1 MTTIEVTRP
10 PIDGVRRQAPFAL
23 RTDDNDDEG
32 DGLTLDGYGA
42 VFNRDTIID
51 SWEGRFRERIAP
63 GAMRR
68 SFRESPPR
76 IQFDHGHHPTIG
88 SIPIAKLVRIA
99 EEVDPD
105 LAPEGGA
112 HVVARM
118 FDNWLMQPVR
128 DAIAAGAIDGMSFR
142 FGVVR
147 EQWHTHDGKVINT
160 EEALMDAL
168 RTTRF
173 EDVPDD
179 ELPVRTL
186 KELKVPEIGPV
197 VWPAYTDTSVS
208 VRSQVIDLGRLN
220 DPEQRRLLAEAVFLA
235 DTADSSQ
242 RSTAEP
248 VVGERQDTRD
258 DFPMESPRDDAQ
270 PTTTPAGAAG
280 ERPSVPAVLGDREL
294 KLRNQRTQ
302 LLFLR
307 SIGERS

>member
-1 MTTIEVTRP
+1 
-10 PIDGVRRQAPFAL
+10 
-23 RTDDNDDEG
+23 
-32 DGLTLDGYGA
+32 
-42 VFNRDTIID
+42 
-51 SWEGRFRERIAP
+51 
-63 GAMRR
+63 MRR

-197 VWPAYTDTSVS
+197 VWLRLYRHLGVGAF
-208 VRSQVIDLGRLN
+208 QVIDLGRLN

-248 VVGERQDTRD
+248 VV
-258 DFPMESPRDDAQ
+258 ESAR
-270 PTTTPAGAAG
+270 TPAMTSPWSRRVMTRSPPPPRGAAG

-302 LLFLR
+302 LLFHVRLENDHDRHHRRGEAHRADPHLQPGPQPGRR
-307 SIGERS
+307 SPCPHGADRRARQPDR

>member
-1 MTTIEVTRP
+1 
-10 PIDGVRRQAPFAL
+10 
-23 RTDDNDDEG
+23 
-32 DGLTLDGYGA
+32 
-42 VFNRDTIID
+42 
-51 SWEGRFRERIAP
+51 
-63 GAMRR
+63 MRR

-186 KELKVPEIGPV
+186 KELKVPEIGPSCGPPIPTPRCRCV
-197 VWPAYTDTSVS
+197 PA
-208 VRSQVIDLGRLN
+208 IDLGRLN

-248 VVGERQDTRD
+248 VVGERQDARD

-270 PTTTPAGAAG
+270 PTTTRGAAG

>member
-1 MTTIEVTRP
+1 
-10 PIDGVRRQAPFAL
+10 
-23 RTDDNDDEG
+23 
-32 DGLTLDGYGA
+32 
-42 VFNRDTIID
+42 
-51 SWEGRFRERIAP
+51 
-63 GAMRR
+63 
-68 SFRESPPR
+68 
-76 IQFDHGHHPTIG
+76 
-88 SIPIAKLVRIA
+88 
-99 EEVDPD
+99 
-105 LAPEGGA
+105 
-112 HVVARM
+112 
-118 FDNWLMQPVR
+118 
-128 DAIAAGAIDGMSFR
+128 
-142 FGVVR
+142 
-147 EQWHTHDGKVINT
+147 
-160 EEALMDAL
+160 
-168 RTTRF
+168 
-173 EDVPDD
+173 
-179 ELPVRTL
+179 VRTL

-248 VVGERQDTRD
+248 VVGERQDARD